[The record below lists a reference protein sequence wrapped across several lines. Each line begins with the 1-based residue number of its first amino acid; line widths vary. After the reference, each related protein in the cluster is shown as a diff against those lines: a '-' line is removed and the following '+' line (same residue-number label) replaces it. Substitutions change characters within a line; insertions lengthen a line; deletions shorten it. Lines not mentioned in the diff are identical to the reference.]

1 MVAPRALE
9 PEIRPFSN
17 YDFAAV
23 RNLYRIVW
31 KEERDLRYDRMRMTD
46 TVRGTCTAVVA
57 MIADRCIGFYMVWPL
72 PLTDGKSLVSGAQPI
87 DTMTDPD
94 FQGRGL
100 LGRMGCECY
109 RLCAEAGIKVMFGA
123 PNRAAYPGNLGR
135 LNWSHTGNIRL
146 YARPLTL
153 AGMLPGGQVAGV
165 LARALP
171 LQTRKDAEVRLEK
184 PNASELEA
192 CLASMQYPQRTWRVE
207 RTPAWFTYRY
217 QEAGRLT
224 YTWISVF
231 QGGSLCG
238 FSIVGIPL
246 GSSGR
251 SKLASLSEVVG
262 RDREGRRLAV
272 GAAVSFARREGAN
285 GVITRSTSSLLADAL
300 RANGFFAARRSP
312 LISRVLGPDCFD
324 ANPFVPSAWELFG
337 GDFDT
342 L

>member
-1 MVAPRALE
+1 MVGPITLE

-17 YDFAAV
+17 DDFAAV

-31 KEERDLRYDRMRMTD
+31 GEERDLRYDRMRMTN

-57 MIADRCIGFYMVWPL
+57 MIAGRCVGFYMVWPL

-87 DTMTDPD
+87 DTMTDPE

-109 RLCAEAGIKVMFGA
+109 RLCAESGLKVMFGA

-135 LNWSHTGNIRL
+135 LNWSHTGDIRL

-153 AGMLPGGQVAGV
+153 AGMLPGGRLAGM

-171 LQTRKDAEVRLEK
+171 LQARKDAEVRLEA
-184 PNASELEA
+184 PSSSELEE
-192 CLASMQYPQRTWRVE
+192 CLASMHYPQRTWRVA
-207 RTPAWFTYRY
+207 RSLAWFRYRY

-224 YTWISVF
+224 YTWISIYR
-231 QGGSLCG
+231 GGSLFG
-238 FSIVGIPL
+238 FSIVGIPT
-246 GSSGR
+246 GSSAR

-272 GAAVSFARREGAN
+272 GAAVSFARRQGAN
-285 GVITRSTSSLLADAL
+285 AVTTRSTSSLLADAL
-300 RANGFFAARRSP
+300 RTNGFIAVRRSP
-312 LISRVLGPDCFD
+312 LITRVLGPDCFD
-324 ANPFVPSAWELFG
+324 ANPFVPRAWELFG
-337 GDFDT
+337 GDFDI